1 MNSANAIDTYPHAT
15 VPQWA
20 PDLPDGAISH
30 LYLHWSAHTYTDVFP
45 AYHFCIAGDDEGA
58 LLVVNTHDIGENM
71 RDVRGEPER
80 PYAAHT
86 RGRNSHAIGL
96 SIMGMEG
103 ATPQDFGRFP
113 LTPARIDALCLVA
126 ARVAKFYGVRI
137 DAEHIMTHAEAGLL
151 EGYFGTEPQQ
161 RWDIAR
167 LMPRPEPLSPQDALD
182 AGNELRRRIR
192 VHLG

>member
-1 MNSANAIDTYPHAT
+1 MNSANAIDTYPHAK
-15 VPQWA
+15 VSDWA
-20 PDLPDGAISH
+20 PDLPDGSISH
-30 LYLHWSAHTYTDVFP
+30 LYLHWSAHNYTDVFP
-45 AYHFCIAGDDEGA
+45 AYHFCVAGNDEAA
-58 LLVVNTHDIGENM
+58 LFVVTTHDVRENM
-71 RDVRGEPER
+71 RDVREEPER

-103 ATPQDFGRFP
+103 STPTDFGQFP
-113 LTPARIDALCLVA
+113 LTPARIDALCLVTARIA
-126 ARVAKFYGVRI
+126 AFYGVPV

-167 LMPRPEPLSPQDALD
+167 LAPRPEPLVPQDALD

-192 VHLG
+192 VQLG